1 MSGIIHARDVA
12 IAFILISTIDILIR
26 IDMFVKNQNWELI
39 TIMAIIL
46 SGPVC
51 LVLWVLRVAFE
62 RIK

>member
-1 MSGIIHARDVA
+1 MSNLIHLRDVA
-12 IAFILISTIDILIR
+12 IVFVLILAIDILIR

-39 TIMAIIL
+39 TIMTIIL

-51 LVLWVLRVAFE
+51 LVLWVLHVAFE